1 MRLEQDD
8 CTAVGEIVAGRY
20 FKKNGWKYTNLRDIR
35 KIFRAY
41 NELEDQYNAYPYMSR
56 DWHVSN
62 SVDKD
67 TYIAKTWKELKRLV
81 DFLNEYGDR
90 QLYSFVIASDN
101 QISLCKVVT
110 SDSNSKE
117 SREAADIAKEHGYM
131 LYLFKVKVPNNI
143 EYDIDTI
150 I

>member
-8 CTAVGEIVAGRY
+8 CTAIGEIVAGRY
-20 FKKNGWKYTNLRDIR
+20 FKKSGWKYTNLRDIR

-56 DWHVSN
+56 DWYVSN

-90 QLYSFVIASDN
+90 QLYSFIVASDDR
-101 QISLCKVVT
+101 IALCKVAT
-110 SDSNSKE
+110 SDGKA
-117 SREAADIAKEHGYM
+117 SREAVDIAKEHGYM
-131 LYLFKVKVPNNI
+131 LYLFKVEVPNNI

-150 I
+150 M